1 MQRYTEILPIVL
13 INRDFC
19 QWYFVKKILSRFIPL
34 ERRRRANWT
43 SKDSKIN
50 ETRAEIS
57 VEKRAKIFAAASSFH
72 IPCRTNTTSSL
83 ELS

>member
-1 MQRYTEILPIVL
+1 MQR
-13 INRDFC
+13 DFTR
-19 QWYFVKKILSRFIPL
+19 WSIKIFANDISWKKKILSRFIPL

-43 SKDSKIN
+43 SKASEIN
-50 ETRAEIS
+50 ETRAEIG

-72 IPCRTNTTSSL
+72 IPCRTNTASSL